1 MKIEIGESL
10 FYSWLRHVKQ
20 CQIVQTNW
28 KSSPVLEA
36 LNIDIIDLFMHDVAL
51 SFKPDHDIFG
61 KQSSSQLLR
70 QSEIDVLGLALNP
83 EVIED
88 ISVFAID
95 VAFHESGLNY
105 GDKGETVLR
114 VIKKCARTAMCLL
127 AYFGVTKG
135 EIIFASPKI
144 NPAVLT
150 PIQISLEQLNNI
162 LSKYEKLRG
171 LKVRLIANDEFH
183 HSVLRPILE
192 VSAEIADTS
201 ELFMR
206 SYQLVQLFGGYL
218 PPSLPIGSDTPDVSV
233 RAELKVGAL
242 ANTVFRRVL
251 ETGIDEIELRDLQDA
266 HHSKQVFGIY
276 YPLLTS
282 ANIDFPRERYYVKP
296 LTINHK
302 QFYLC
307 SQWVESNRPKLED
320 WLKRHQSHVGT

>member
-28 KSSPVLEA
+28 KPSPELEK
-36 LNIDIIDLFMHDVAL
+36 LNTETINLFMDDVAL
-51 SFKPDHDIFG
+51 NFKPDHNIFK

-70 QSEIDVLGLALNP
+70 QSEIDVLGLALSP
-83 EVIED
+83 GAIEET
-88 ISVFAID
+88 SVFAID

-105 GDKGETVLR
+105 GDKDETVSR

-144 NPAVLT
+144 NSVILS
-150 PIQISLEQLNNI
+150 PIQISLERLNSI
-162 LSKYEKLRG
+162 LSKYEEFRN
-171 LKVRLIANDEFH
+171 LKVRLIANDDFQ

-206 SYQLVQLFGGYL
+206 SYQLIQMFGGYL
-218 PPSLPIGSDTPDVSV
+218 PLSAPIGPDAPDASV
-233 RAELKVGAL
+233 RAELKIGAL
-242 ANTVFRRVL
+242 ANTVLRRVL
-251 ETGIDEIELRDLQDA
+251 EAGIDEIELRDLQDG
-266 HHSKQVFGIY
+266 HYSKQVFGIY

-282 ANIDFPRERYYVKP
+282 ANVDFPRERYYVKP
-296 LTINHK
+296 LAINHK

-307 SQWVESNRPKLED
+307 SQWLEKNRPKLED
-320 WLKRHQSHVGT
+320 WLKPR